1 MSGWHLTPAQ
11 AHDYAARRSDE
22 ITAMSVEAHLM
33 HCAPCRSLLPADESW
48 LADSWSSLRDV
59 VDRPRRGPVETLL
72 ASVGLRAETA
82 KLLAATPR
90 LYQAWLGSTVVV
102 LAAALIA
109 AHVLPR
115 GSLMFVFLAPVVP
128 LVGVALAY
136 GRGVDPAHTLA
147 SVTPMAGQ
155 RLLFLRTCSVL
166 VPALLLCTG
175 AALMLPYTTTA
186 WDAVFWLLPS
196 LTLVAGSLL
205 LGRWI
210 HLSAASG
217 IVGVLWLAILGLV
230 SLSGQTVPVGVFA
243 PQAQLWWGVALA
255 VLAGLLLLR
264 VRVA

>member
-11 AHDYAARRSDE
+11 AHDYAARRTDE

-33 HCAPCRSLLPADESW
+33 HCPPCRSMLPADEEW
-48 LADSWSSLRDV
+48 LADGWASLRDV
-59 VDRPRRGPVETLL
+59 VDRPRRGVVETLL
-72 ASVGLRAETA
+72 SHTGLRAETA

-102 LAAALIA
+102 LIAALAAA
-109 AHVLPR
+109 HTLPR

-136 GRGVDPAHTLA
+136 GRGIDPAHTLA

-155 RLLFLRTCSVL
+155 RLLFLRTCAVL

-175 AALMLPYTTTA
+175 AGLLLPHTVTA
-186 WDAVFWLLPS
+186 WDAIFWLLPA
-196 LTLVAGSLL
+196 LTLVSGSLL
-205 LGRWI
+205 LGRMM
-210 HLSAASG
+210 HLSVASG
-217 IVGVLWLAILGLV
+217 VVGGLWVLGLILV
-230 SLSGQTVPVGVFA
+230 SLSGQGVPLGVFA
-243 PQAQLWWGVALA
+243 PQAQMWWGVLLATLVGAL
-255 VLAGLLLLR
+255 VFR

>member
-48 LADSWSSLRDV
+48 LADSWASLRDV

-90 LYQAWLGSTVVV
+90 LYQAWLVSTVVV
-102 LAAALIA
+102 LGAALLA
-109 AHVLPR
+109 AHLLPR
-115 GSLMFVFLAPVVP
+115 GSLMFFFLAPVVP

-155 RLLFLRTCSVL
+155 RLLFLRTCAVL

-175 AALMLPYTTTA
+175 AALMLPHTTTA

-205 LGRWI
+205 LGHWI

-217 IVGVLWLAILGLV
+217 IVGVLWLAVLGLV

-243 PQAQLWWGVALA
+243 PQAQACWGAALA
-255 VLAGLLLLR
+255 ALVGLLLLR
-264 VRVA
+264 VRMA